1 MVVVTVVSEKGR
13 EFVGDLDADVDTPEL
28 VFKYYS
34 RDKYVLDAA
43 PDPQGRAATL
53 VEATQGERG
62 SVAGLRDYLVNRNKA
77 AIAEVGDDTV
87 CLLPRKGFVL
97 AVYSSAKKRKIE
109 PSVVKKLDVPLWRDK
124 KTSDAMVFMDDDGT
138 GVYFQ
143 DARRRYEFRCGRQG
157 LELLAG
163 LVDKAKQ
170 TLVLLD
176 DELEGLENRD
186 ALLAEGRRIYAEK
199 PSLRK
204 FGASEGKNVTWSND
218 EYAHVGLRA
227 QYLRLKSLQRYTETY
242 NLLERAVAVD
252 AVARGVLRSST
263 KLRVASVGGGPAFE
277 LVALAD
283 FVSATP
289 ELYSLDLQPA
299 WKPYAEALG
308 CEFAQV
314 DVNQATPKSLIDACG
329 GKPLDIL
336 VVSYL
341 LIYCTN
347 ERTADLLADL
357 LRQRLVSV
365 LLISERTHIQ
375 GIVNLL
381 RKRHIA
387 VIPLMPQTRE
397 TDHRQLLALL
407 DPKPLGGAAAPTP
420 VTFFNVPFARGT

>member
-1 MVVVTVVSEKGR
+1 MVIPVVVVNEKGQ
-13 EFVGDLDADVDTPEL
+13 EFVGDLNADADLGEL
-28 VFKYYS
+28 VFKYYT
-34 RDKYVLDAA
+34 RDKYVLDAT
-43 PDPQGRAATL
+43 PDPRGREPTL
-53 VEATQGERG
+53 INATQAERG

-77 AIAEVGDDTV
+77 AIAEVGDDTI
-87 CLLPRKGFVL
+87 CLLPRKDQFVL
-97 AVYSSAKKRKIE
+97 AVYSSAKKKRK
-109 PSVVKKLDVPLWRDK
+109 VLDVPLWKDK

-138 GVYFQ
+138 GVFFQ
-143 DARRRYEFRCGRQG
+143 DARRRYEFRCGRRG
-157 LELLAG
+157 LELLVE
-163 LVDKAKQ
+163 LVAKARQ
-170 TLVLLD
+170 TLKLLD
-176 DELEGLENRD
+176 NELQDYDDRD
-186 ALLAEGRRIYAEK
+186 ALLAEGKRIYAEK

-204 FGASEGKNVTWSND
+204 FDAKEGKNVTWSND

-252 AVARGVLRSST
+252 AIARGVLRSSAE
-263 KLRVASVGGGPAFE
+263 LRVASLGGGPAFE
-277 LVALAD
+277 LVALSD
-283 FVSATP
+283 FVSTSP
-289 ELYSLDLQPA
+289 QLYSLDLQPA

-308 CEFAQV
+308 CAFARV
-314 DVNQATPKSLIDACG
+314 DVNEASPKSIIDACG
-329 GKPLDIL
+329 GKPLDVL

-347 ERTADLLADL
+347 DRTADLLADL

-375 GIVNLL
+375 GIVALL
-381 RKRHIA
+381 RKRQVA

-407 DPKPLGGAAAPTP
+407 DPKPLGGSAGGEPTP